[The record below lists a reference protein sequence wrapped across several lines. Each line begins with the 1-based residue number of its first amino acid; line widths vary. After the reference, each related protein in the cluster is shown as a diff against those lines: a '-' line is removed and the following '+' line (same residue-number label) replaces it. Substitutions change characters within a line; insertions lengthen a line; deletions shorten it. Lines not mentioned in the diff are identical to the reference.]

1 VALQPSTALPH
12 SPIEGPPATQAPK
25 ALPREDDLDID
36 GPLDS
41 FDIAGDL
48 RPLKIVQGVPIGMK
62 ETVLEVEIDGRGASK
77 IPFDRI
83 EAVAL
88 AAVAGISSKP
98 VLIIDL
104 VLNWMGPSDEPM
116 KLIRLHSN
124 RFNPKR
130 LAPSATSPV
139 AALQQ
144 LVAHVI
150 EQSGATPLP
159 NASAAEGRPFASY
172 GDVASYERE
181 VLGGEQ

>member
-1 VALQPSTALPH
+1 
-12 SPIEGPPATQAPK
+12 
-25 ALPREDDLDID
+25 
-36 GPLDS
+36 
-41 FDIAGDL
+41 
-48 RPLKIVQGVPIGMK
+48 
-62 ETVLEVEIDGRGASK
+62 
-77 IPFDRI
+77 
-83 EAVAL
+83 
-88 AAVAGISSKP
+88 
-98 VLIIDL
+98 
-104 VLNWMGPSDEPM
+104 M

-150 EQSGATPLP
+150 EQSGAMPLP